1 MKDNPIV
8 AAVRKTRKQISA
20 KYGNDLKKLV
30 AHYQQMERR
39 FEGKIYTHKVMRKA
53 V

>member
-8 AAVRKTRKQISA
+8 VAVRTTRKKISA

-30 AHYQQMERR
+30 AHYQQMERQYA
-39 FEGKIYTHKVMRKA
+39 GKIYIHKALRKA

>member
-8 AAVRKTRKQISA
+8 AAVRKTRKEISA

-30 AHYQQMERR
+30 AHYQQMEHQY
-39 FEGKIYTHKVMRKA
+39 EGKIFTHRALRKV

>member
-30 AHYQQMERR
+30 AHYQQMERQY
-39 FEGKIYTHKVMRKA
+39 EGRIYLPKALRKA